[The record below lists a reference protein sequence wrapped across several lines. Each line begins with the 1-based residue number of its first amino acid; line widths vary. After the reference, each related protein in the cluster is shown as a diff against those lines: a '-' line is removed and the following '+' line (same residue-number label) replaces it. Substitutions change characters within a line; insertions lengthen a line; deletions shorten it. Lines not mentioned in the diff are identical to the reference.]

1 MTGYAEGIIFFNLA
15 ADALLLFVTGK
26 LSGRTIRLPR
36 LFAASFAGT
45 IPVCIYLAAGPIGF
59 LHKSLTVIM
68 PVFMIRLAFQTTGIK
83 SLVSTVLTF
92 YFIVFLTGGILF
104 GFQSMYTQYA
114 SGGKWSLI
122 FFFIISVAISF
133 YFIQRRLFSLNA
145 TRKTISQTV
154 PVSFTLCG
162 MNWSGQGLIDT
173 GNALCDPIS
182 RKEVAVCQIQRS
194 DQWPDALFTEDLSEL
209 LYLPDNWTEKLVWI
223 PSKSIHAESRL
234 LASFRT
240 DSFTICINGKKQE
253 TNRALVTFT
262 DKVLSDDE
270 TFSCILHPNM
280 VRE

>member
-1 MTGYAEGIIFFNLA
+1 MAGYAEGIIFFNFA

-26 LSGRTIRLPR
+26 LSGRPFQLSRL
-36 LFAASFAGT
+36 LAASLAGT
-45 IPVCIYLAAGPIGF
+45 IPVWIYLAAGPVGL

-68 PVFMIRLAFQTTGIK
+68 PIFMIRIAFKITGVT
-83 SLVSTVLTF
+83 SLISTVLTF

-114 SGGKWSLI
+114 IGGKWSLV
-122 FFFIISVAISF
+122 FFFIVSVAISF
-133 YFIQRRLFSLNA
+133 YFIQRRLFSLNSS
-145 TRKTISQTV
+145 RRIISQTV

-182 RKEVAVCQIQRS
+182 KKEVAVCQI
-194 DQWPDALFTEDLSEL
+194 DPHEEWPDVLFKEDISDL
-209 LYLPDNWTEKLVWI
+209 LHLPDNWTEKLVWI
-223 PSKSIHAESRL
+223 PSKSIHAESQL

-240 DSFTICINGKKQE
+240 DSFTVWINGKEQK
-253 TNRALVTFT
+253 TDRALVTFT
-262 DKVLSDDE
+262 DKMLSDDHS
-270 TFSCILHPNM
+270 FGCILHPNM

>member
-1 MTGYAEGIIFFNLA
+1 MAGYAEGIIFFNFA

-26 LSGRTIRLPR
+26 LSGRTFRVPR
-36 LFAASFAGT
+36 LLVASLAGT
-45 IPVCIYLAAGPIGF
+45 IPVCIYLAAGPTGL

-68 PVFMIRLAFQTTGIK
+68 PVFMIRIAFQTTGIK
-83 SLVSTVLTF
+83 SLVSMVLTF
-92 YFIVFLTGGILF
+92 YFTVFLTGGILF
-104 GFQSMYTQYA
+104 GFQSMYRQYA
-114 SGGKWSLI
+114 DAGKWSLI
-122 FFFIISVAISF
+122 FFFIVSVAISF
-133 YFIQRRLFSLNA
+133 YFIQRRLLGLNA
-145 TRKTISQTV
+145 SRRVISQTV

-162 MNWSGQGLIDT
+162 INWSGHGLIDT

-182 RKEVAVCQIQRS
+182 KKEVAVCQIQPS
-194 DQWPDALFTEDLSEL
+194 EEWPEALFKEDISDL
-209 LYLPDNWTEKLVWI
+209 LHLPDTWTEKLVWV

-262 DKVLSDDE
+262 DKMLSDDGA
-270 TFSCILHPNM
+270 FACILHPNM